1 MNSRNRNITIG
12 VGLLVSSIG
21 YFGIRSIQR
30 NKLYKKILAKMGGG
44 ASGYDY
50 SEFYNPTYW
59 QTDFGVPVIYLD
71 NKSATEKARIIYDS
85 LGTFNDDETAMLGA
99 LRSIKDG
106 VALSQV
112 AHKYQGLINRD
123 LRDDLEWYYD
133 DDSEVKE
140 RHAILGKLPPFRAT
154 A

>member
-71 NKSATEKARIIYDS
+71 NKYCFLPI
-85 LGTFNDDETAMLGA
+85 L
-99 LRSIKDG
+99 
-106 VALSQV
+106 
-112 AHKYQGLINRD
+112 
-123 LRDDLEWYYD
+123 
-133 DDSEVKE
+133 
-140 RHAILGKLPPFRAT
+140 AILGVMGCVGGS
-154 A
+154 